1 MKPKAANP
9 KAKVTVGED
18 GISYV
23 IDGAPFEFKYSYMET
38 PKVKPLK
45 FREPYTPFG
54 PTTMSRLW
62 TRRAP
67 LPASKKKSKEFDS
80 FELPP
85 PNKKGVKPVQK
96 PGPYL
101 PGSRPMYVSSR
112 EEILGEPL
120 TKEEVEELVHSCIKS
135 NRDGL
140 THNMLDNIHSH
151 WKRRRVCKIKFKG
164 VCTVDMD
171 NVCQQLEERTRGKI
185 IYRRG
190 GVLYLFRGRN
200 YNRSGLVAFPLIF
213 VKACY
218 SYIFERISQWWVE
231 GGYIMTKMAVK
242 HCLCSDNEKEAI
254 EEEEEKRD
262 FVDSKDFILRGGP
275 GK

>member
-18 GISYV
+18 DISYL
-23 IDGAPFEFKYSYMET
+23 IDGAPFEFKYRYTET

-45 FREPYTPFG
+45 LREPYAPFR
-54 PTTMSRLW
+54 PTTMSRPW
-62 TRRAP
+62 TGRAP
-67 LPASKKKSKEFDS
+67 LPASKKKLKEFDS

-85 PNKKGVKPVQK
+85 PNKKSETK
-96 PGPYL
+96 
-101 PGSRPMYVSSR
+101 
-112 EEILGEPL
+112 ILLLKTKL
-120 TKEEVEELVHSCIKS
+120 TIMFTG
-135 NRDGL
+135 RDGL

-151 WKRRRVCKIKFKG
+151 WKWRRVCKIKCKG
-164 VCTVDMD
+164 VSDNDMD
-171 NVCQQLEERTRGKI
+171 NVCQELEERTRRKI

-200 YNRSGLVAFPLIF
+200 YNYRARPRFPLMLWKPATP
-213 VKACY
+213 VY
-218 SYIFERISQWWVE
+218 SRLIKRAPE
-231 GGYIMTKMAVK
+231 GLTLEEASEMRKNGRTLIPITED
-242 HCLCSDNEKEAI
+242 HDSEEEAI

-275 GK
+275 GKSGAELS